1 MGMLTGYTAKER
13 FVMLAEILYKVS
25 RIMIQGYARV
35 LLNMDISW
43 NNPLP
48 AGPVLFAANHP
59 STTDPILIHL
69 ISKKPMSVMI
79 TSKVFSIPIL
89 GAYMRKMGQICVK
102 PGQGEMVLEQARQVL
117 VGGRSVTI
125 FPEGLIS
132 PPGGGFN
139 PPRSGVGRLALS
151 SGVPVIPIGIYLSDK
166 GCHRIPATFEG
177 EPDIVTWYLHGPYAI
192 TIGKALRFRGNAN
205 DKDIVR
211 NVSENIMQS
220 IRSLALDSQHRV
232 CPVRS

>member
-1 MGMLTGYTAKER
+1 MLSEA
-13 FVMLAEILYKVS
+13 LYIVS
-25 RIMIQGYARV
+25 RIMIRSYAK
-35 LLNMDISW
+35 LLLKMDINWHSS
-43 NNPLP
+43 LP

-79 TSKVFSIPIL
+79 NSKVFTIPVL
-89 GAYMRKMGQICVK
+89 GAYMRKMKQICVN
-102 PGQGEMVLEQARQVL
+102 PGQGENVLEQACQTL
-117 VGGRSVTI
+117 KTGRSVTI

-132 PPGGGFN
+132 PAGGGFN
-139 PPRSGVGRLALS
+139 PPRSGVARLALS

-192 TIGKALRFRGNAN
+192 TIGKAMHFRGDAN
-205 DKDIVR
+205 DKDFVKK
-211 NVSENIMQS
+211 VSENIMHR
-220 IRSLALDSQHRV
+220 IRALAMDSQKRV
-232 CPVRS
+232 CPVSL